1 MINIICNKAKCTN
14 VVDKYT
20 NKRICRWDLYTASFC
35 VQFLQTKMS
44 SCPCY
49 VPNVFATK
57 RFCGKIKN
65 FDAPWYLKS
74 LFIMPSICTYINR
87 KRNEW
92 EYISIIY
99 SHHINVNYNP
109 VKWPLLTLEHS
120 QNVKEWIDCTC
131 PFFRNIQLLEKSHF
145 QPRLLDDIL
154 KAYKYILGLFR
165 LLPIKHLQFLN

>member
-1 MINIICNKAKCTN
+1 MRLIYSFFLCTIL
-14 VVDKYT
+14 T
-20 NKRICRWDLYTASFC
+20 NKNVILPLFC
-35 VQFLQTKMS
+35 TQFV
-44 SCPCY
+44 CY
-49 VPNVFATK
+49 Q
-57 RFCGKIKN
+57 KILWKN
-65 FDAPWYLKS
+65 QEFWRYMVSLS
-74 LFIMPSICTYINR
+74 LFIMPSICAYINR

-109 VKWPLLTLEHS
+109 VKWPLLEHS

-131 PFFRNIQLLEKSHF
+131 PFFRNIQLLEKGHF